1 MNQMTKNEL
10 RKTLY
15 HTKQRETIIN
25 LIISI
30 FINLKQS
37 HIYETKKK
45 KIEQVRMDEDFF
57 YQIAILKQQ
66 TCKYLSIHVSSH
78 V

>member
-15 HTKQRETIIN
+15 HTKQTETIIN

-57 YQIAILKQQ
+57 YQIAILKQE
-66 TCKYLSIHVSSH
+66 TCKYLSNHVSSH